1 MAQPSRYSQRRR
13 LSDPAPE
20 PLQSD
25 LGDVGYGGQ
34 LLVPGR
40 SKIIVC
46 VPVTIEGALGPR
58 WGRAERVA
66 VATVSQDGIEDWQEF
81 DVSWDSLHD
90 AGSEGSHHGRVARFL
105 REHNVEAVAAHH
117 MGPAMEHML
126 GKMGLTVR
134 LGEAGGAQEVAAR
147 VLDGEYTSRDA

>member
-1 MAQPSRYSQRRR
+1 M
-13 LSDPAPE
+13 
-20 PLQSD
+20 
-25 LGDVGYGGQ
+25 
-34 LLVPGR
+34 PGR

-46 VPVTIEGALGPR
+46 VPVTTEGALGPR

-66 VATVSQDGIEDWQEF
+66 VATVSQDGVDDWQEF

-90 AGSEGSHHGRVARFL
+90 AGTEGSHHARVALFL
-105 REHNVEAVAAHH
+105 REHKVEAVAAHH
-117 MGPAMEHML
+117 MGPGMEHML

-134 LGEAGGAQEVAAR
+134 LGEAGGTQEVAAR